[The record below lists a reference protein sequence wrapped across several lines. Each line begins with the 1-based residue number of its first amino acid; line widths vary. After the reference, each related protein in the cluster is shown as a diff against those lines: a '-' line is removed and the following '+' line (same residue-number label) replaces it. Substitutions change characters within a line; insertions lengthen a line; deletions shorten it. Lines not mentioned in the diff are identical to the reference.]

1 MFRIKKL
8 DVFILKSFVGPFIVT
23 FFISALFFLMQFLWK
38 YIDELVGKGLEWYI
52 IAELLMYTLPNL
64 IPLALA
70 MGILLASI
78 MAYGNMGERYE
89 LVIIKASGIPLR
101 RALYPILGFV
111 LLLSYG
117 SYLFSNYVI
126 PASNL
131 KFAALFWDVRN
142 KKPAFDIHEGS
153 FYNDIDGY
161 SIKIGK
167 KDKNGKDIY
176 DVLIYDHTD
185 DQTNTTV
192 VVAERGEMTSS
203 KDKRFLYF
211 NLYNGIRY
219 EEMKTNPDYYQTFKH
234 NKMKFDKQEIIF
246 DLSQL
251 EMGNTAE
258 DLFKGN
264 HQLKD
269 LAGLQEGIDSLNLQ
283 ANQVY
288 DEMVGF
294 TNNNYHSSSKR
305 NYYNR

>member
-1 MFRIKKL
+1 
-8 DVFILKSFVGPFIVT
+8 
-23 FFISALFFLMQFLWK
+23 
-38 YIDELVGKGLEWYI
+38 
-52 IAELLMYTLPNL
+52 
-64 IPLALA
+64 
-70 MGILLASI
+70 
-78 MAYGNMGERYE
+78 
-89 LVIIKASGIPLR
+89 
-101 RALYPILGFV
+101 LGFV

-294 TNNNYHSSSKR
+294 TNNNYHIYDTLYP
-305 NYYNR
+305 NYIDTFNIYTADWRAKEDPNVNMIFTQALNIARTTKGVIENNRKMITDIRQKEAKHEVEWYKKITVPVACLVLFLIGAPLGAIVRKGGFGWP